1 MNTHYRHFR
10 ESILQKNHTFCGVVN
25 KSGNLMI
32 GLAVANPKDMFVKE
46 IGRDVAYKSAHF
58 KPIAVLVI
66 HRGEYSCHVFHE
78 FVNNMY
84 PAATFKRRVHVGA
97 TIEFA

>member
-25 KSGNLMI
+25 TAGNLMI
-32 GLAVANPKDMFVKE
+32 GLAVTNPTDMFVKE
-46 IGRDVAYKSAHF
+46 IGRGVAYENAHI

-66 HRGEYSCHVFHE
+66 QDGDYSGHAFHE

-97 TIEFA
+97 TIEFV